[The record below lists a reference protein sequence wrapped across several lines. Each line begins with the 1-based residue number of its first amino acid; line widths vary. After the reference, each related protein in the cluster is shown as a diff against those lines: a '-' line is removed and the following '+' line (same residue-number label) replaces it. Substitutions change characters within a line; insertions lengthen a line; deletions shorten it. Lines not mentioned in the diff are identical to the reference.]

1 MVDGV
6 RSKTFGLF
14 GVRDMFLSC
23 IVVHTGVHVAMR
35 VAMCIDMCVDMS
47 KDMCMDGSNISTTVV
62 YI

>member
-6 RSKTFGLF
+6 RLKTFGLF
-14 GVRDMFLSC
+14 GVLDMFFSRM
-23 IVVHTGVHVAMR
+23 VVHTGVHVAMR